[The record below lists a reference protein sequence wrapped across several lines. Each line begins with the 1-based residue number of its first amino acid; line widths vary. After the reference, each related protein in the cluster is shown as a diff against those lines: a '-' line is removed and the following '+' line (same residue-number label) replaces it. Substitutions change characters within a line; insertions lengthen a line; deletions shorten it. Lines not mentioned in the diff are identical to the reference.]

1 MRPSWRP
8 IWGRGAVLEVNSL
21 NVAYGRV
28 QVLFDV
34 SISVGEGELVTVIGA
49 NGAGKTTLLL
59 TISGVLKPMDGSI
72 SFAGERIDDRQPHEI
87 FSMGL
92 GHVPQGK
99 ELFPA
104 MTVLDNLEMGA
115 HLVKDRVEY
124 QERLARAF
132 EFFPRLSERARQ
144 RAGTLS
150 GGEQQ
155 MLAIARALMGKPDL
169 LLLDEPSAGLAPIIV
184 DHLAEIILDLNE
196 QGLTVLLVEQNAYLA
211 LEIAKKAYVMESGL
225 VVESG
230 DTAAVL
236 ESDLVRRAY
245 MGI

>member
-1 MRPSWRP
+1 M
-8 IWGRGAVLEVNSL
+8 LEISSL

-28 QVLFDV
+28 QVLFD
-34 SISVGEGELVTVIGA
+34 IDINVGRGELVTVIGA

-59 TISGVLKPMDGSI
+59 TVSGVLRAQSGNIAFDGTQ
-72 SFAGERIDDRQPHEI
+72 IDNLRPHEI
-87 FSMGL
+87 VSMGL

-104 MTVLDNLEMGA
+104 MTVLENLEMGA
-115 HLVKDRVEY
+115 HLVKDRDEY
-124 QERLARAF
+124 QGRLDRAF
-132 EFFPRLSERARQ
+132 ELFPRLSERARQ

-155 MLAIARALMGKPDL
+155 MLAIARALMGDPSL

-184 DHLAEIILDLNE
+184 DHLAEIILGMNE
-196 QGLTVLLVEQNAYLA
+196 QGLTVLLVEQNAFLA
-211 LEIAKKAYVMESGL
+211 LEIAGKAYVMESGL

-230 DTAAVL
+230 DTETVQ

-245 MGI
+245 LGI

>member
-1 MRPSWRP
+1 M
-8 IWGRGAVLEVNSL
+8 LEISSL
-21 NVAYGRV
+21 DVAYGRV

-34 SISVGEGELVTVIGA
+34 SIDVAPGELVTVIGA
-49 NGAGKTTLLL
+49 NGAGKTSLLL
-59 TISGVLKPMDGSI
+59 TISGVLRPQNGEITFDGQ
-72 SFAGERIDDRQPHEI
+72 RIDHLRPHEI
-87 FSMGL
+87 VAMGL

-104 MTVLDNLEMGA
+104 MTVLENLEMGA
-115 HLVKDRVEY
+115 HLVTRQAEY
-124 QERLARAF
+124 QERLDRAF
-132 EFFPRLSERARQ
+132 DLFPRLRERARQ

-155 MLAIARALMGKPDL
+155 MLAIARALMGKPGL

-184 DHLAEIILDLNE
+184 DHLAEIILGMNQ

-211 LEIAKKAYVMESGL
+211 LEIAQKAYVMESGR

-230 DTAAVL
+230 DTASVL

-245 MGI
+245 LGI

>member
-1 MRPSWRP
+1 M
-8 IWGRGAVLEVNSL
+8 LEISRL

-34 SISVGEGELVTVIGA
+34 SISVPEGELVTVIGA

-59 TISGVLKPMDGSI
+59 TVSGVLRPQSGEI
-72 SFAGERIDDRQPHEI
+72 SFEGERIDSLRPHEI
-87 FSMGL
+87 VGKGL

-104 MTVLDNLEMGA
+104 MTVLENLEMGA
-115 HLVKDRVEY
+115 HMVKGEDEY
-124 QERLARAF
+124 RRRLERAF

-155 MLAIARALMGKPDL
+155 MLAIARALMAEPRL

-184 DHLAEIILDLNE
+184 DHLAEIILDLNRH
-196 QGLTVLLVEQNAYLA
+196 GLTVLLVEQNAFLA
-211 LEIAKKAYVMESGL
+211 LEIARSAYVMESGL

-230 DTAAVL
+230 ETEAVL

-245 MGI
+245 LGI

>member
-1 MRPSWRP
+1 M
-8 IWGRGAVLEVNSL
+8 LEINSL

-34 SISVGEGELVTVIGA
+34 SISVPAGELVTVIGA

-59 TISGVLKPMDGSI
+59 TVSGVLKPQSGEI
-72 SFAGERIDDRQPHEI
+72 SFEGERINSLRPHEI
-87 FSMGL
+87 VSMGV

-104 MTVLDNLEMGA
+104 MTVLENLEMGA
-115 HLVKDRVEY
+115 HMVKREEEY
-124 QERLARAF
+124 RRRLERAF
-132 EFFPRLSERARQ
+132 GFFPRLSERARQ

-155 MLAIARALMGKPDL
+155 MLAIARALMAEPRL

-184 DHLAEIILDLNE
+184 DHLAEIILDLNR
-196 QGLTVLLVEQNAYLA
+196 QGLTVLLVEQNAFLA
-211 LEIAKKAYVMESGL
+211 LEIARKAYVMESGL

-230 DTAAVL
+230 ETQDVL

-245 MGI
+245 LGI

>member
-1 MRPSWRP
+1 M
-8 IWGRGAVLEVNSL
+8 LEISTL

-34 SISVGEGELVTVIGA
+34 SISVPEGELVTVIGA

-59 TISGVLKPMDGSI
+59 TVSGVLQPQSGEI
-72 SFAGERIDDRQPHEI
+72 LFEGERIDRLRPHEI
-87 FSMGL
+87 VGRGV

-104 MTVLDNLEMGA
+104 MTVLENLEMGA
-115 HLVKDRVEY
+115 HMVKEEDEY
-124 QERLARAF
+124 RQRLERAF
-132 EFFPRLSERARQ
+132 EFFPRLRERSRQ

-155 MLAIARALMGKPDL
+155 MLAIARALMAEPRL

-184 DHLAEIILDLNE
+184 DQLAEIILDLNRR
-196 QGLTVLLVEQNAYLA
+196 GLTVLLVEQNAFLA
-211 LEIAKKAYVMESGL
+211 LEIARRAYVMESGL

-230 DTAAVL
+230 ETQDVL

-245 MGI
+245 LGI

>member
-1 MRPSWRP
+1 
-8 IWGRGAVLEVNSL
+8 VLEISSL
-21 NVAYGRV
+21 DVSYGRV

-34 SISVGEGELVTVIGA
+34 SITVPEGELVTVIGA

-59 TISGVLKPMDGSI
+59 TVSGVLKPQRGSI
-72 SFAGERIDDRQPHEI
+72 RFEGREIDNLPPHEI
-87 FSMGL
+87 VGL
-92 GHVPQGK
+92 GVGHVPQGK

-104 MTVLDNLEMGA
+104 MTVLENLEMGA
-115 HLVKDRVEY
+115 HMVRRQDELE
-124 QERLARAF
+124 ERLERAF
-132 EFFPRLSERARQ
+132 ESFPRLSERARQ

-155 MLAIARALMGKPDL
+155 MLAIARALMAMPRL

-184 DHLAEIILDLNE
+184 DHLAEIILGMNSS
-196 QGLTVLLVEQNAYLA
+196 GLTVLLVEQNAFLA
-211 LEIAKKAYVMESGL
+211 LELARKAYVMESGR

-230 DTAAVL
+230 DTEVVM

-245 MGI
+245 LGI

>member
-1 MRPSWRP
+1 M
-8 IWGRGAVLEVNSL
+8 LEISSL

-28 QVLFDV
+28 QVLFDID
-34 SISVGEGELVTVIGA
+34 ISVGRGELVTVIGA

-59 TISGVLKPMDGSI
+59 TVSGVLRAQSGQITFDGVP
-72 SFAGERIDDRQPHEI
+72 IDNLRPHEI
-87 FSMGL
+87 VGMGL

-104 MTVLDNLEMGA
+104 MTVLENLEMGA
-115 HLVKDRVEY
+115 HLVKDQGEY
-124 QERLARAF
+124 QGRLDRAF
-132 EFFPRLSERARQ
+132 DLFPRLRERARQ

-155 MLAIARALMGKPDL
+155 MLAIARALMGDPSL

-184 DHLAEIILDLNE
+184 DHLAEIILNMNE
-196 QGLTVLLVEQNAYLA
+196 QGLTVLLVEQNAFLA

-230 DTAAVL
+230 DTETVL

-245 MGI
+245 LGI

>member
-1 MRPSWRP
+1 
-8 IWGRGAVLEVNSL
+8 VLEISSL
-21 NVAYGRV
+21 DVSYGRV

-34 SISVGEGELVTVIGA
+34 SITVPEGELVTVIGA

-59 TISGVLKPMDGSI
+59 TVSGVLKPQSGSI
-72 SFAGERIDDRQPHEI
+72 RFEGREIDNLPPHEI
-87 FSMGL
+87 VGL
-92 GHVPQGK
+92 GVGHVPQGK

-104 MTVLDNLEMGA
+104 MTVLENLEMGA
-115 HLVKDRVEY
+115 HMVRRQDELE
-124 QERLARAF
+124 ERLERAF
-132 EFFPRLSERARQ
+132 ESFPRLSERARQ

-155 MLAIARALMGKPDL
+155 MLAIARALMAMPRL

-184 DHLAEIILDLNE
+184 DHLAEIILGMNSS
-196 QGLTVLLVEQNAYLA
+196 GLTVLLVEQNAFLA
-211 LEIAKKAYVMESGL
+211 LELARKAYVMESGR

-230 DTAAVL
+230 DTEVVM

-245 MGI
+245 LGI

>member
-1 MRPSWRP
+1 M
-8 IWGRGAVLEVNSL
+8 LEINSL

-34 SISVGEGELVTVIGA
+34 SISVPEGELVTVIGA

-59 TISGVLKPMDGSI
+59 TVSGVLRPQSGEI
-72 SFAGERIDDRQPHEI
+72 SFEGERIDSLRPHEI
-87 FSMGL
+87 VGRGV

-104 MTVLDNLEMGA
+104 MTVLENLEMGA
-115 HLVKDRVEY
+115 HMVKAEDEY
-124 QERLARAF
+124 RRRLERAF

-155 MLAIARALMGKPDL
+155 MLAIARALMAEPRL

-184 DHLAEIILDLNE
+184 DHLAEIILDLNH
-196 QGLTVLLVEQNAYLA
+196 QGLTVLLVEQNAFLA
-211 LEIAKKAYVMESGL
+211 LEIARRAYVMESGL

-230 DTAAVL
+230 ETRVVL

-245 MGI
+245 LGI

>member
-1 MRPSWRP
+1 M
-8 IWGRGAVLEVNSL
+8 LEIDSL
-21 NVAYGRV
+21 NVSYGRA

-34 SISVGEGELVTVIGA
+34 SIRVGAGELVTVIGA

-59 TISGVLKPMDGSI
+59 TISGILRAGDGQI
-72 SFAGERIDDRQPHEI
+72 TFDGERIETLRPHEI
-87 FSMGL
+87 VSRGM

-104 MTVLDNLEMGA
+104 MTVLENLELGA
-115 HLVKDRVEY
+115 HLVGGNDEY
-124 QERLARAF
+124 RERLDRAF
-132 EFFPRLSERARQ
+132 ELFPRLSERARQ

-155 MLAIARALMGKPDL
+155 MLAIARALMGKPRL

-184 DHLAEIILDLNE
+184 DDLADIILSMNQ

-211 LEIAKKAYVMESGL
+211 LELAQKAYVMESGR

-230 DTAAVL
+230 DTAAVRT
-236 ESDLVRRAY
+236 SDLVRRAY
-245 MGI
+245 LGI

>member
-1 MRPSWRP
+1 M
-8 IWGRGAVLEVNSL
+8 LEISSL

-34 SISVGEGELVTVIGA
+34 SISVGQGELVTVIGA

-59 TISGVLKPMDGSI
+59 TVSGVLRPIGGQITFD
-72 SFAGERIDDRQPHEI
+72 GERIDNLRPHEI
-87 FSMGL
+87 VSKGL

-104 MTVLDNLEMGA
+104 MTVLENLELGA
-115 HLVKDRVEY
+115 HLVKNHDEY
-124 QERLARAF
+124 QERLSKAF

-155 MLAIARALMGKPDL
+155 MLAIARAVMGNPSL

-184 DHLAEIILDLNE
+184 DHLAEIILDMNE
-196 QGLTVLLVEQNAYLA
+196 QGLTVLLVEQNAFLA

-230 DTAAVL
+230 DTAVVL

-245 MGI
+245 LGI

>member
-1 MRPSWRP
+1 M
-8 IWGRGAVLEVNSL
+8 LEISRL

-34 SISVGEGELVTVIGA
+34 SISVPEGELVTVIGA

-59 TISGVLKPMDGSI
+59 TVSGVLRPQSGEI
-72 SFAGERIDDRQPHEI
+72 SFEGERIDSLRPHEI
-87 FSMGL
+87 VGKGL

-104 MTVLDNLEMGA
+104 MTVLENLEMGA
-115 HLVKDRVEY
+115 HMVKGEDEY
-124 QERLARAF
+124 RRRLERAF

-155 MLAIARALMGKPDL
+155 MLAIARALMAEPRL

-184 DHLAEIILDLNE
+184 DHLAEIILELNRH
-196 QGLTVLLVEQNAYLA
+196 GLTVLLVEQNAFLA
-211 LEIAKKAYVMESGL
+211 LEIARSAYVMESGL

-230 DTAAVL
+230 ETEAVL

-245 MGI
+245 LGI

>member
-1 MRPSWRP
+1 M
-8 IWGRGAVLEVNSL
+8 LEINAL

-34 SISVGEGELVTVIGA
+34 SISVPEGELVTVIGA

-59 TISGVLKPMDGSI
+59 TVSGVLRPQSGEI
-72 SFAGERIDDRQPHEI
+72 SFEGERIDSLRPHEI
-87 FSMGL
+87 VGMGL

-104 MTVLDNLEMGA
+104 MTVLENLEMGA
-115 HLVKDRVEY
+115 HMVNEEDEY
-124 QERLARAF
+124 RRRLERAF

-155 MLAIARALMGKPDL
+155 MLAIARALMAEPRL

-184 DHLAEIILDLNE
+184 DHLAEIILDLNR
-196 QGLTVLLVEQNAYLA
+196 QGLTVLLVEQNAFLA
-211 LEIAKKAYVMESGL
+211 LEIARRAYVMESGL

-230 DTAAVL
+230 ETQDVL

-245 MGI
+245 LGI

>member
-1 MRPSWRP
+1 M
-8 IWGRGAVLEVNSL
+8 LEISSL
-21 NVAYGRV
+21 NVSYGRV

-34 SISVGEGELVTVIGA
+34 SITVPEGELVTVIGA

-59 TISGVLKPMDGSI
+59 TVSGVLKPQTGNI
-72 SFAGERIDDRQPHEI
+72 RLEGREIDNLPPHEI
-87 FSMGL
+87 VKLGV

-104 MTVLDNLEMGA
+104 MTVLENLEMGA
-115 HLVKDRVEY
+115 HMVRR
-124 QERLARAF
+124 QEEFEARLERAF

-155 MLAIARALMGKPDL
+155 MLAIARALMAMPRF

-184 DHLAEIILDLNE
+184 DHLAEIILGMNE
-196 QGLTVLLVEQNAYLA
+196 SGLTVLLVGQNAYLA
-211 LEIAKKAYVMESGL
+211 LELARRAYVMESGR

-230 DTAAVL
+230 DTGVVM

-245 MGI
+245 LGI

>member
-1 MRPSWRP
+1 M
-8 IWGRGAVLEVNSL
+8 LEVNAL
-21 NVAYGRV
+21 DVAYGRA
-28 QVLFDV
+28 QVLFNV
-34 SISVGEGELVTVIGA
+34 SIRVGQGELVTVIGA

-59 TISGVLKPMDGSI
+59 TVSGILQPQGGQI
-72 SFAGERIDDRQPHEI
+72 TFGGRRIDNLRPHEI
-87 FSMGL
+87 VGMGL

-104 MTVLDNLEMGA
+104 MTVLENLELGA
-115 HLVKDRVEY
+115 HLVKDRDEFG
-124 QERLARAF
+124 ERLSRAF
-132 EFFPRLSERARQ
+132 DFFPRLQERSRQ

-155 MLAIARALMGKPDL
+155 MLAIARALMGNPSL

-196 QGLTVLLVEQNAYLA
+196 QGLTVLLVEQNAFLA

-230 DTAAVL
+230 DTAVVR

-245 MGI
+245 LGI

>member
-1 MRPSWRP
+1 M
-8 IWGRGAVLEVNSL
+8 LEISSL

-34 SISVGEGELVTVIGA
+34 SISVGQGELVTVIGA

-59 TISGVLKPMDGSI
+59 TVSGVLRSIGGEITFDGD
-72 SFAGERIDDRQPHEI
+72 RIDRLRPHEI
-87 FSMGL
+87 VGMGL

-104 MTVLDNLEMGA
+104 MTVLENLEMGA
-115 HLVKDRVEY
+115 HLVKEQDEY
-124 QERLARAF
+124 QHRLARAF
-132 EFFPRLSERARQ
+132 DFFPRLSERARQ

-155 MLAIARALMGKPDL
+155 MLAIARALMGNPRL

-184 DHLAEIILDLNE
+184 DQLAEIILDMNE
-196 QGLTVLLVEQNAYLA
+196 QGLTVLLVEQNAFLA

-230 DTAAVL
+230 DTAVVRK
-236 ESDLVRRAY
+236 SDLVRRAY
-245 MGI
+245 LGI

>member
-1 MRPSWRP
+1 M
-8 IWGRGAVLEVNSL
+8 LEINSL
-21 NVAYGRV
+21 SVAYGRV
-28 QVLFDV
+28 QVLFDI
-34 SISVGEGELVTVIGA
+34 SISVPEGELVTVIGA

-59 TISGVLKPMDGSI
+59 TVSGVLKPQSGEI
-72 SFAGERIDDRQPHEI
+72 SFEGERIDSLRPHEI
-87 FSMGL
+87 VGMGL

-104 MTVLDNLEMGA
+104 MTVLENLEMGA
-115 HLVKDRVEY
+115 HMVNEEDEY
-124 QERLARAF
+124 RRRLERAF

-155 MLAIARALMGKPDL
+155 MLAIARALMAEPRL

-184 DHLAEIILDLNE
+184 DHLAEIILDLNRH
-196 QGLTVLLVEQNAYLA
+196 GLTVLLVEQNAFLA
-211 LEIAKKAYVMESGL
+211 LEIARQAYVMESGL

-230 DTAAVL
+230 ETRDVL

-245 MGI
+245 LGI

>member
-1 MRPSWRP
+1 M
-8 IWGRGAVLEVNSL
+8 LEVNSL

-34 SISVGEGELVTVIGA
+34 SIRVGEGELVTVIGA

-59 TISGVLKPMDGSI
+59 TISGVLKPMDGAI
-72 SFAGERIDDRQPHEI
+72 SFAGERIENRRPHEI
-87 FSMGL
+87 FGMGL

-115 HLVKDRVEY
+115 HLVKNHDEY

-132 EFFPRLSERARQ
+132 ELFPRLSERARQ

-155 MLAIARALMGKPDL
+155 MLAIARALMAKPGL

-184 DHLAEIILDLNE
+184 DHLADIILDMNS
-196 QGLTVLLVEQNAYLA
+196 QGLTVLLVEQNAFLA
-211 LEIAKKAYVMESGL
+211 LEIAQRAYVMESGA

-230 DTAAVL
+230 DTAEVL

-245 MGI
+245 LGI

>member
-1 MRPSWRP
+1 M
-8 IWGRGAVLEVNSL
+8 LEISRL

-34 SISVGEGELVTVIGA
+34 SISVPEGELVTVIGA

-59 TISGVLKPMDGSI
+59 TVSGVLRPQSGEI
-72 SFAGERIDDRQPHEI
+72 SFEGERIDSLRPHEI
-87 FSMGL
+87 VAKGL

-104 MTVLDNLEMGA
+104 MTVLENLEMGA
-115 HLVKDRVEY
+115 HMVKGEDEY
-124 QERLARAF
+124 RRRLERAF

-155 MLAIARALMGKPDL
+155 MLAIARALMAQPRL

-184 DHLAEIILDLNE
+184 DHLAEIILELNRH
-196 QGLTVLLVEQNAYLA
+196 GLTVLLVEQNAFLA
-211 LEIAKKAYVMESGL
+211 LEIARSAYVMESGL

-230 DTAAVL
+230 ETGAVL

-245 MGI
+245 LGI

>member
-1 MRPSWRP
+1 M
-8 IWGRGAVLEVNSL
+8 LEISSL
-21 NVAYGRV
+21 SVAYGRV

-34 SISVGEGELVTVIGA
+34 DIEVGRGELVTVIGA

-59 TISGVLKPMDGSI
+59 TVSGVLKPQSGRVT
-72 SFAGERIDDRQPHEI
+72 FEGVQIDNLRPHEI
-87 FSMGL
+87 VSMGL

-104 MTVLDNLEMGA
+104 MTVLENLEMGA
-115 HLVKDRVEY
+115 HLVKDRDEY
-124 QERLARAF
+124 RGRLDRAF
-132 EFFPRLSERARQ
+132 ELFPRLWERARQ

-155 MLAIARALMGKPDL
+155 MLAIARALMGDPSL

-184 DHLAEIILDLNE
+184 DHLAEIILNMNE
-196 QGLTVLLVEQNAYLA
+196 QGLTVLLVEQNAFLA

-230 DTAAVL
+230 ETQDVI

-245 MGI
+245 LGI

>member
-1 MRPSWRP
+1 MSSPP
-8 IWGRGAVLEVNSL
+8 TWGSVAVLEIDSVS
-21 NVAYGRV
+21 VAYGRV

-34 SISVGEGELVTVIGA
+34 SINVGEGELVTVIGA

-59 TISGVLKPMDGSI
+59 TVSGVLKPRSGAI
-72 SFAGERIDDRQPHEI
+72 SFKGRRIDSLKPHEI
-87 FSMGL
+87 VALGV

-104 MTVLDNLEMGA
+104 MTVIENLEMGA
-115 HLVKDRVEY
+115 HMVK
-124 QERLARAF
+124 ERDEFHQRLERALGY
-132 EFFPRLSERARQ
+132 FPRLSERARQ

-155 MLAIARALMGKPDL
+155 MLAIARALMAEPRL
-169 LLLDEPSAGLAPIIV
+169 LLLDEPSAGLAPIII
-184 DHLAEIILDLNE
+184 DHLAEIILDMNSG
-196 QGLTVLLVEQNAYLA
+196 GLTVLLVEQNAFLA
-211 LEIAKKAYVMESGL
+211 LEIARKAYVMESGV

-230 DTAAVL
+230 ETGAVL

-245 MGI
+245 LGI

>member
-1 MRPSWRP
+1 
-8 IWGRGAVLEVNSL
+8 VLEISSL
-21 NVAYGRV
+21 DVSYGRV

-34 SISVGEGELVTVIGA
+34 SITVPEGELVTVIGA

-59 TISGVLKPMDGSI
+59 TVSGVLKPQSGSI
-72 SFAGERIDDRQPHEI
+72 RFEGREIDNLPPHEI
-87 FSMGL
+87 VGL
-92 GHVPQGK
+92 GVGHVPQGK

-104 MTVLDNLEMGA
+104 MTVLENLEMGA
-115 HLVKDRVEY
+115 HMVRRQDELE
-124 QERLARAF
+124 ERLERAF
-132 EFFPRLSERARQ
+132 ESFPRLSERARQ

-155 MLAIARALMGKPDL
+155 MLAIARALMAMPRL

-184 DHLAEIILDLNE
+184 DHLAEIILGMNRS
-196 QGLTVLLVEQNAYLA
+196 GLTVLLVEQNAFLA
-211 LEIAKKAYVMESGL
+211 LELARKAYVMESGR

-230 DTAAVL
+230 DTEVVM

-245 MGI
+245 LGI

>member
-1 MRPSWRP
+1 M
-8 IWGRGAVLEVNSL
+8 LEINSL
-21 NVAYGRV
+21 NVSYGRV

-34 SISVGEGELVTVIGA
+34 SITVPEGELVTVIGA

-59 TISGVLKPMDGSI
+59 TVSGVLKPQSGSI
-72 SFAGERIDDRQPHEI
+72 RFEGRGVDNLPPHEI
-87 FSMGL
+87 VKLGV

-104 MTVLDNLEMGA
+104 MTVLENLEMGA
-115 HLVKDRVEY
+115 HMVRRQEEFE
-124 QERLARAF
+124 ERLERAF

-155 MLAIARALMGKPDL
+155 MLAIARALMAMPRL

-184 DHLAEIILDLNE
+184 DHLAEIILGMNDS
-196 QGLTVLLVEQNAYLA
+196 GLTVLLVEQNAYLA
-211 LEIAKKAYVMESGL
+211 LELARKAYVMESGR

-230 DTAAVL
+230 DTEVVM

-245 MGI
+245 LGI

>member
-1 MRPSWRP
+1 M
-8 IWGRGAVLEVNSL
+8 LEISSL

-28 QVLFDV
+28 QVLFD
-34 SISVGEGELVTVIGA
+34 IDIHVGDGELVTVIGA

-59 TISGVLKPMDGSI
+59 TVSGVLRPQSGRITFDGVQ
-72 SFAGERIDDRQPHEI
+72 IDNLRPHEI
-87 FSMGL
+87 VSMGL

-104 MTVLDNLEMGA
+104 MTVLENLEMGA
-115 HLVKDRVEY
+115 HLVKDQDEY
-124 QERLARAF
+124 QGRLERAF
-132 EFFPRLSERARQ
+132 ELFPRLRERARQ

-155 MLAIARALMGKPDL
+155 MLAIARALMGDPSL

-184 DHLAEIILDLNE
+184 DHLAEIILNMNE
-196 QGLTVLLVEQNAYLA
+196 QGLTVLLVEQNAFLA

-230 DTAAVL
+230 DTETVQ

-245 MGI
+245 LGI

>member
-1 MRPSWRP
+1 M
-8 IWGRGAVLEVNSL
+8 LEINAL

-34 SISVGEGELVTVIGA
+34 SISVPEGELVTVIGA

-59 TISGVLKPMDGSI
+59 TVSGVLRPQSGEI
-72 SFAGERIDDRQPHEI
+72 SFEGERIDSLRPHEI
-87 FSMGL
+87 VGMGV

-104 MTVLDNLEMGA
+104 MTVLENLEMGA
-115 HLVKDRVEY
+115 HMVKEEDEYDR
-124 QERLARAF
+124 RLQRAF
-132 EFFPRLSERARQ
+132 EFFPRLPERARQ

-155 MLAIARALMGKPDL
+155 MLAIARALMAEPRL

-184 DHLAEIILDLNE
+184 DHLAEIILDLNR
-196 QGLTVLLVEQNAYLA
+196 QGLTVLLVEQNAFLA
-211 LEIAKKAYVMESGL
+211 LEIARRAYVMESGL

-230 DTAAVL
+230 ETKAVL

-245 MGI
+245 LGI

>member
-1 MRPSWRP
+1 M
-8 IWGRGAVLEVNSL
+8 LEVNAL
-21 NVAYGRV
+21 DVAYGRA
-28 QVLFDV
+28 QVLFNV
-34 SISVGEGELVTVIGA
+34 SIRVGQGELVTVIGA

-59 TISGVLKPMDGSI
+59 TVSGILQPQRGQI
-72 SFAGERIDDRQPHEI
+72 TFGGRRIDNLRPHEI
-87 FSMGL
+87 VGMGL

-104 MTVLDNLEMGA
+104 MTVLENLELGA
-115 HLVKDRVEY
+115 HLVKDRDEFG
-124 QERLARAF
+124 ERLSRAF
-132 EFFPRLSERARQ
+132 DFFPRLQERSRQ

-155 MLAIARALMGKPDL
+155 MLAIARALMGNPSL

-196 QGLTVLLVEQNAYLA
+196 QGLTVLLVEQNAFLA

-230 DTAAVL
+230 DTAVVR

-245 MGI
+245 LGI

>member
-1 MRPSWRP
+1 M
-8 IWGRGAVLEVNSL
+8 LEINSL

-34 SISVGEGELVTVIGA
+34 SISVPEGELVTVIGA

-59 TISGVLKPMDGSI
+59 TVSGVLRPQSGEI
-72 SFAGERIDDRQPHEI
+72 SFEGERIDSLRPHEI
-87 FSMGL
+87 VGL
-92 GHVPQGK
+92 GVGHVPQGK

-104 MTVLDNLEMGA
+104 MTVLENLEMGA
-115 HLVKDRVEY
+115 HLVKEEAEY
-124 QERLARAF
+124 RKRLDRAF
-132 EFFPRLSERARQ
+132 EFFPRLSERSRQ

-155 MLAIARALMGKPDL
+155 MLAIARALMAEPRL

-184 DHLAEIILDLNE
+184 DHLAEIILNLNR
-196 QGLTVLLVEQNAYLA
+196 QGLTVLLVEQNAFLA
-211 LEIAKKAYVMESGL
+211 LEIARKAYVMESGL

-230 DTAAVL
+230 ETRDVL

-245 MGI
+245 LGI

>member
-1 MRPSWRP
+1 M
-8 IWGRGAVLEVNSL
+8 LEISRL

-34 SISVGEGELVTVIGA
+34 SISVPEGELVTVIGA

-59 TISGVLKPMDGSI
+59 TVSGVLRPQSGEI
-72 SFAGERIDDRQPHEI
+72 SFEGERIDSLRPHEI
-87 FSMGL
+87 VGKGL

-104 MTVLDNLEMGA
+104 MTVLENLEMGA
-115 HLVKDRVEY
+115 HMVKGEDEY
-124 QERLARAF
+124 RRRLERAF

-155 MLAIARALMGKPDL
+155 MLAIARALMAEPRL

-184 DHLAEIILDLNE
+184 DHLAEIILDLNRH
-196 QGLTVLLVEQNAYLA
+196 GLTVLLVEQNAFLA
-211 LEIAKKAYVMESGL
+211 LEIARSAYVMESGL

-230 DTAAVL
+230 ETEAVL
-236 ESDLVRRAY
+236 DSDLVRRAY
-245 MGI
+245 LGI

>member
-1 MRPSWRP
+1 M
-8 IWGRGAVLEVNSL
+8 LEISSL

-34 SISVGEGELVTVIGA
+34 SIGVGRGELVTVIGA

-59 TISGVLKPMDGSI
+59 TVSGILRAQDGQI
-72 SFAGERIDDRQPHEI
+72 TFDDERIDHLRPHEI
-87 FSMGL
+87 VGRGL

-99 ELFPA
+99 ELFPD
-104 MTVLDNLEMGA
+104 MTVIENLEMGA
-115 HLVKDRVEY
+115 HLVRDQEEY
-124 QERLARAF
+124 QERLDRAF
-132 EFFPRLSERARQ
+132 ELFPRLSERARQ

-155 MLAIARALMGKPDL
+155 MLAIARALMGNPRL

-184 DHLAEIILDLNE
+184 DHLAEIILNMNE
-196 QGLTVLLVEQNAYLA
+196 QGLTVLLVEQNAFLA
-211 LEIAKKAYVMESGL
+211 LEIAQKAYVMESGR

-230 DTAAVL
+230 DTAEVL
-236 ESDLVRRAY
+236 ESALVRRAY
-245 MGI
+245 LGI

>member
-1 MRPSWRP
+1 M
-8 IWGRGAVLEVNSL
+8 LEISRL

-28 QVLFDV
+28 RVLFDV
-34 SISVGEGELVTVIGA
+34 SISVPEGELVTVIGA

-59 TISGVLKPMDGSI
+59 TVSGVLRPQSGEI
-72 SFAGERIDDRQPHEI
+72 SFEGERIDSLRPHEI
-87 FSMGL
+87 VGKGL

-104 MTVLDNLEMGA
+104 MTVLENLEMGA
-115 HLVKDRVEY
+115 HMVKGEDEY
-124 QERLARAF
+124 RRRLERAF
-132 EFFPRLSERARQ
+132 ECFPRLSERARQ

-155 MLAIARALMGKPDL
+155 MLAIARALMAEPRL

-184 DHLAEIILDLNE
+184 DHLAEIILELNRH
-196 QGLTVLLVEQNAYLA
+196 GLTVLLVEQNAFLA
-211 LEIAKKAYVMESGL
+211 LEIARSAYVMESGL

-230 DTAAVL
+230 ETEAVL

-245 MGI
+245 LGI

>member
-1 MRPSWRP
+1 M
-8 IWGRGAVLEVNSL
+8 LEISSL
-21 NVAYGRV
+21 NVSYGRV

-34 SISVGEGELVTVIGA
+34 SITVPEGELVTVIGA

-59 TISGVLKPMDGSI
+59 TVSGVLKPQSGNI
-72 SFAGERIDDRQPHEI
+72 RFEGREIDNLPPHEI
-87 FSMGL
+87 VKLGV

-104 MTVLDNLEMGA
+104 MTVLENLEMGA
-115 HLVKDRVEY
+115 HMVRRRE
-124 QERLARAF
+124 EFEARLERAF

-155 MLAIARALMGKPDL
+155 MLAIARALMAMPRL

-184 DHLAEIILDLNE
+184 DHLAEIILGMNE
-196 QGLTVLLVEQNAYLA
+196 SGLTVLLVEQNAYLA
-211 LEIAKKAYVMESGL
+211 LELARKAYVMESGR

-230 DTAAVL
+230 DTGVVM

-245 MGI
+245 LGI

>member
-1 MRPSWRP
+1 M
-8 IWGRGAVLEVNSL
+8 LEIDSL
-21 NVAYGRV
+21 NVSYGRV

-34 SISVGEGELVTVIGA
+34 SISLGEGELVTVIGA

-59 TISGVLKPMDGSI
+59 TVSGVLRPQTGTI
-72 SFAGERIDDRQPHEI
+72 TLAGERIDNLRPHEI
-87 FSMGL
+87 VGL
-92 GHVPQGK
+92 GVGHVPQGK

-104 MTVLDNLEMGA
+104 MTVLENLEMGA
-115 HLVKDRVEY
+115 HRVKAEREY
-124 QERLARAF
+124 RERLERVLGY
-132 EFFPRLSERARQ
+132 FPRLSERVRQ

-155 MLAIARALMGKPDL
+155 MLAIARALMAAPRL

-184 DHLAEIILDLNE
+184 DQLAEIILDLNRA
-196 QGLTVLLVEQNAYLA
+196 GLTVLLVEQNAFLA
-211 LEIAKKAYVMESGL
+211 LELARRAYVMESGI

-230 DTAAVL
+230 ETGSVL

-245 MGI
+245 LGL

>member
-1 MRPSWRP
+1 M
-8 IWGRGAVLEVNSL
+8 LEINSL

-28 QVLFDV
+28 QVLFDI
-34 SISVGEGELVTVIGA
+34 SISVPEGELVTVIGA

-59 TISGVLKPMDGSI
+59 TVSGVLKPQSGEI
-72 SFAGERIDDRQPHEI
+72 SFEGERIDSLRPHEI
-87 FSMGL
+87 VGMGL

-104 MTVLDNLEMGA
+104 MTVLENLEMGA
-115 HLVKDRVEY
+115 HMVNEEDEY
-124 QERLARAF
+124 RSRLERAF
-132 EFFPRLSERARQ
+132 EFFPRLAERARQ

-155 MLAIARALMGKPDL
+155 MLAIARALMAEPRL

-184 DHLAEIILDLNE
+184 DHLAEIILDLNRD
-196 QGLTVLLVEQNAYLA
+196 GLTVLLVEQNAFLA
-211 LEIAKKAYVMESGL
+211 LEIARRAYVMESGL

-230 DTAAVL
+230 ETQDVL

-245 MGI
+245 LGI